1 MAIALDVKTTSG
13 SVEKPKRR
21 VLVIEDDRSIR
32 HAVCRAFVK
41 ADYEVSETG
50 NGSVANHMLATHEYD
65 LIVLDLMLPGASGL
79 EILQQLRDTSPT
91 PVIVVTARALL
102 EDRVAGLE
110 LGADDYLVKPFEMA
124 ELMARAHA
132 IARRIEGTIT
142 NKMIVGRLTI
152 DRALRRA
159 VMDNEE
165 IYFSDT
171 EFDILV
177 VLACDYGKV
186 TPRENLEKIIKVNDS
201 ENMHNLLDVYVLK
214 LRKKLGKDAII
225 NRRNDGF
232 FLNV

>member
-1 MAIALDVKTTSG
+1 
-13 SVEKPKRR
+13 
-21 VLVIEDDRSIR
+21 
-32 HAVCRAFVK
+32 
-41 ADYEVSETG
+41 
-50 NGSVANHMLATHEYD
+50 
-65 LIVLDLMLPGASGL
+65 
-79 EILQQLRDTSPT
+79 
-91 PVIVVTARALL
+91 VIVVTARALL

-110 LGADDYLVKPFEMA
+110 LGADDYLVKPFELA

-132 IARRIEGTIT
+132 IARRVEGTIT

-159 VMDNEE
+159 VIDNEE
-165 IYFSDT
+165 MRFSDT
-171 EFDILV
+171 EFDILI

-186 TPRENLEKIIKVNDS
+186 VPREKLEEIIKVNDS
-201 ENMHNLLDVYVLK
+201 ENMQNLLDVYVLK